1 MNKLNRLHYH
11 KEYNYTELR
20 KDFFGDKTVREINS
34 VAIEYAIKYPFAP
47 TRISHE

>member
-1 MNKLNRLHYH
+1 MNNLDRLHYP
-11 KEYNYTELR
+11 KEDNYTELR

-34 VAIEYAIKYPFAP
+34 VAIEHAIKYPFAP